1 MSADIPMAADSESE
15 QGEHIP
21 YKQIRAR
28 QPTPDTIIVYQAYS
42 AEIAG
47 PAVAQQRLDASEA
60 FRVGRMTWVK
70 PSFLWCIASSLTH
83 I

>member
-1 MSADIPMAADSESE
+1 MSANTSTVADSELE
-15 QGEHIP
+15 QGTHIP
-21 YKQIRAR
+21 YKQIRAW
-28 QPTPDTIIVYQAYS
+28 QPTPDTITVYQAYS
-42 AEIAG
+42 AEISG

-70 PSFLWCIASSLTH
+70 PSFLWCIQSFLTR